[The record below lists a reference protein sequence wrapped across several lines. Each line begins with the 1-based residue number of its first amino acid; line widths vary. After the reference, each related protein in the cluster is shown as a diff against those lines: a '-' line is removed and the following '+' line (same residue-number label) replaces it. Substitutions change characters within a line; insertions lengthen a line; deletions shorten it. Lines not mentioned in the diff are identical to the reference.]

1 MWHELF
7 TILLAMAPT
16 IEAHGA
22 IATGIAF
29 FKFSPLKAFTL
40 SVIGTLTIIPF
51 IIFFLH
57 KVSHLL
63 MQRIYLMNR
72 FLTWLFSYTRRRH
85 AKRFS
90 EGVVI
95 EGEES
100 GKSRFWKAFALFAF
114 VAFPGPLTGVWGGAL
129 AAFVFGIAF
138 WDSIIALALGAVI
151 VAAIDAAIIGGILS
165 FIK

>member
-7 TILLAMAPT
+7 TILLAMTPT

-29 FKFSPLKAFTL
+29 FKFSPLKAFAL
-40 SVIGTLTIIPF
+40 SIIGTLAVIPV

-63 MQRIYLMNR
+63 MQRIYIVNR
-72 FLTWLFSYTRRRH
+72 FLTWLFSYTQRRH
-85 AKRFS
+85 AEHFS
-90 EGVVI
+90 GGEATEG
-95 EGEES
+95 GES
-100 GKSRFWKAFALFAF
+100 VKSRFWKAFALFVF

-138 WDSIIALALGAVI
+138 WDSVIALALGAI
-151 VAAIDAAIIGGILS
+151 SVAALDTAIIAGILN
-165 FIK
+165 FVT